1 MTICHFFLQGRCK
14 FGDNCKNEHPRDNNQ
29 GNRFAALS
37 NQGGPGR
44 GRSGGFGGGGDRYRP
59 GQQGGRDQPAP
70 YHLNAEHIRADLTS
84 GGDGERPMWP
94 LSCYGPGRDAPRQ
107 LLEGAIEQSPEE
119 CRVLY
124 HQAVAAGMVGE
135 YANNETNT
143 VNQANQQIQA
153 ILSDLDGAIKY
164 VIEGEPQH
172 PNRLD
177 HVVKSN
183 QSFRSQQSGFGQ
195 PTPSTGPSSTFGSRP
210 SGFGGGPGS
219 SFGQPSQPG
228 GASGGSSAFGQ
239 PSQLGGGSGGG
250 SAFGQPSQLG
260 GGGGSGGFGQP
271 SGLGGKPSP
280 FGQQAGSGS
289 SFGAPSTLGG
299 GGSAFGQASS
309 LGASKPS
316 PFGGQPNQ
324 PAFGSAAF
332 GQPSQPFGGAQQP
345 QQQQQSPFAN
355 AAGQQ
360 SGFAAAASQS
370 SGFGNAAQPS
380 AQQPSNPFA
389 QAAGQQSSS
398 FASGGAQAGNNP
410 FGNKP
415 TNTATFGQP
424 TQPSSGFGQPSQPG
438 GGGSAFR
445 SGFGQT
451 SQPDVP
457 PSQASGPF
465 GAAPQPTAAA
475 PAAGLPQTNGAFATG
490 PAATSHYTT
499 RTGTGSL
506 QTWKGQ
512 PVLYD
517 EQNQPTIQNPQTG
530 KAERIWH
537 PNGPPQNP
545 NPYAEAPPEKY
556 MGELGAVLK
565 EVYDYVNETGTFK
578 DGLMP
583 EIPPKREW
591 MRWDLYVAFPCRLSP
606 STGTLPSASSRMAQ
620 GPDHGKTGR
629 TLAMQTSYS
638 GIFGASSRP
647 PTAPAM
653 PAMLDDPSSP
663 AIYRVSGTSPFPTPY
678 GPLPS
683 DIALRQVTLRDRATI
698 ATLVPFSSPQQA
710 PHRLTA
716 FLCEL
721 LNREIEKGD
730 TYPMTD
736 PMPLSS
742 FGPYWFA
749 NFGAVMVLGDVG
761 SIEELH
767 TMEAQDVDWSKECLG
782 SFYVKPNYP

>member
-410 FGNKP
+410 QLSPAAGLDNP
-415 TNTATFGQP
+415 RNL
-424 TQPSSGFGQPSQPG
+424 G

-591 MRWDLYVAFPCRLSP
+591 MRWDL
-606 STGTLPSASSRMAQ
+606 
-620 GPDHGKTGR
+620 
-629 TLAMQTSYS
+629 
-638 GIFGASSRP
+638 
-647 PTAPAM
+647 
-653 PAMLDDPSSP
+653 
-663 AIYRVSGTSPFPTPY
+663 
-678 GPLPS
+678 
-683 DIALRQVTLRDRATI
+683 
-698 ATLVPFSSPQQA
+698 
-710 PHRLTA
+710 
-716 FLCEL
+716 
-721 LNREIEKGD
+721 
-730 TYPMTD
+730 
-736 PMPLSS
+736 
-742 FGPYWFA
+742 
-749 NFGAVMVLGDVG
+749 
-761 SIEELH
+761 
-767 TMEAQDVDWSKECLG
+767 
-782 SFYVKPNYP
+782 